1 MPEIP
6 QSKLRAADTVSRP
19 GSRVIGGNDSDD
31 IEFSEISVE
40 LIDEDGLVVGVETV
54 VEVRVVNF
62 VVDVDGTRCW
72 VYAVVCCK
80 RVVETGFTG
89 FAFFIFVKENFKC
102 DENVLINFLKSLN
115 NFSSYRWFRFKRCW
129 FSRLE

>member
-6 QSKLRAADTVSRP
+6 QSKLRAADRVTRP
-19 GSRVIGGNDSDD
+19 GSAVIGVNGSAD

-40 LIDEDGLVVGVETV
+40 LIDDNGLIVGVETV
-54 VEVRVVNF
+54 VDVRVVNI

-89 FAFFIFVKENFKC
+89 FAFLPLWGLKEMKENF
-102 DENVLINFLKSLN
+102 DVD
-115 NFSSYRWFRFKRCW
+115 
-129 FSRLE
+129 